1 MQDMSN
7 GGQGAQQDG
16 LNIGDK
22 PFLMDEVTKQADAQ
36 MKWQSNKSGAYTELE
51 DKMICT
57 S

>member
-1 MQDMSN
+1 MEDMRN
-7 GGQGAQQDG
+7 DIQGAQQDG

-22 PFLMDEVTKQADAQ
+22 SFFVDEVTKQADAQ
-36 MKWQSNKSGAYTELE
+36 MKWQSKRSGAYTELE